1 VDPDDGME
9 EEGPYLAWV
18 PPDDRLWRH
27 PSEGPAQEGPN
38 ATQADDHGGAGK
50 GGPPSGQSGW
60 AQHPVTRIWMVAI
73 VAGLVGAVVASGVG
87 LITGAFEARTTV
99 VRSVVPT
106 APTVTLAS
114 ATSNSVNWTAVD
126 DAIAPS
132 VVEIQVT
139 TASGPATG
147 SGVVFEPGSGETY
160 IVTDSALVSGATGIQ
175 VSFVAGQQYHGQVVG
190 TDPLSGLAIVAV
202 AAPTWEQ
209 SFPPLG
215 TVATLRL
222 ANPVLALG
230 ARANAPASIFSG
242 SIAAED
248 REVELTGGSTM
259 ENVIAVSGSSPLPNT
274 AAGGPLIDQ
283 QGEVVGITLS
293 LNPTN
298 STDQGLLFAV
308 PVDVA
313 VHVAQQLLART
324 SVTHP

>member
-1 VDPDDGME
+1 
-9 EEGPYLAWV
+9 
-18 PPDDRLWRH
+18 
-27 PSEGPAQEGPN
+27 
-38 ATQADDHGGAGK
+38 
-50 GGPPSGQSGW
+50 
-60 AQHPVTRIWMVAI
+60 
-73 VAGLVGAVVASGVG
+73 
-87 LITGAFEARTTV
+87 
-99 VRSVVPT
+99 
-106 APTVTLAS
+106 
-114 ATSNSVNWTAVD
+114 VD

-160 IVTDSALVSGATGIQ
+160 IVTDSALVSGATAIQ

-190 TDPLSGLAIVAV
+190 ADPLSGLAIVAV
-202 AAPTWEQ
+202 AAPTWEA

-230 ARANAPASIFSG
+230 ARANAPASVFSG

-248 REVELTGGSTM
+248 REVDLTGGSTM

-298 STDQGLLFAV
+298 STDQSLLFAV

-324 SVTHP
+324 SVTHPWLGVTNADDVTSVDANQYGFSGGAEVGQVVPGSPAARAGLRPSDIITSINSRPVTSSGTLTQIVISLGQPGHPLTIRYLHKGKPVQATVEVVNQPPSD